1 MTQLTI
7 EYATMTAGQ
16 KAAHT
21 RRMRAGAAPAAPV
34 APRRPARR

>member
-21 RRMRAGAAPAAPV
+21 RRMRAGAAPV